1 MDGSTQPGVSGGA
14 QLRSLPPEQQAFRFL
29 EIALFAKFTAGL
41 VVVATA
47 VVAVS
52 FAIAPAE
59 ARVDE
64 PFRAFSAESYWNTP
78 LSADAPV
85 DPNSDAFLSFLIADN
100 EADYLRLVGTDSTGS
115 WGEPIYWATPSDPL
129 YNVKPTRYTLPP
141 AFESVRIPREARPPR
156 NSDAQIT
163 IYDVTAGSVYKLHR
177 ATYDSATDTWSAG
190 GGSWYSMASNGLHR
204 ALSESDDRRNY
215 GHRGIP
221 PATHAVR
228 YDEIRAGRINHV
240 LKIAVN
246 TAGHEHVWPM
256 TGSDGDSRDP
266 AALPQGARLRIKP
279 GVDLEELNLRPDA
292 LTIARTLQRYG
303 AVVGDSSGS
312 NTNLKVENT
321 VLEGKGWLW
330 KGRLTATS
338 LQAIPFSRYEVVRL
352 GYNPP
357 PHREQVV
364 EEADVQ
370 RFTVAADASVTPA
383 RPQANL
389 GTHRRLYVDVPRA
402 RGLLKF
408 RLSALDGPVE
418 KATLRVLATRA
429 GPRATLARVRDVVWR
444 ERRVTWRSAPPL
456 GEVVTS
462 TGRLRKWRWV
472 SVDVTSIVKGNGTY
486 GFALTSSRGGLRF
499 ASGEADLP
507 WRAPKLVVETR

>member
-1 MDGSTQPGVSGGA
+1 
-14 QLRSLPPEQQAFRFL
+14 LL
-29 EIALFAKFTAGL
+29 AKIVAGL
-41 VVVATA
+41 MVAAMA

-59 ARVDE
+59 ARGQE
-64 PFRAFSAESYWNTP
+64 PFRAFSTESYWNTP
-78 LSADAPV
+78 LPGDAPV
-85 DPNSDAFLSFLIADN
+85 DPNSDAFVSFLIADN
-100 EADYLRLVGTDSTGS
+100 EADYLRLVGTDSSGS
-115 WGEPIYWATPSDPL
+115 WGEPIYWATASDPL
-129 YNVKPTRYTLPP
+129 YRVKPTRYTLPP

-156 NSDAQIT
+156 NSDAQLT
-163 IYDVTAGSVYKLHR
+163 IYDLAGGSVYKLHK
-177 ATYDSATDTWSAG
+177 AAYDPATDTWSAG
-190 GGSWYSMASNGLHR
+190 GGSWYSTASNGLNR
-204 ALSESDDRRNY
+204 ALPESDDGRNY

-228 YDEIRAGRINHV
+228 YDEISAGRINHA

-246 TAGHEHVWPM
+246 TASRAHVWPM

-279 GVDLEELNLRPDA
+279 NVDLEELNLRPDA
-292 LTIARTLQRYG
+292 LTIARALQRYG
-303 AVVGDSSGS
+303 AVIGDSSGS

-330 KGRLTATS
+330 KGRLMATS
-338 LQAIPFSRYEVVRL
+338 LQAIPFSKYEVVRL

-357 PHREQVV
+357 PQREQVI

-383 RPQANL
+383 RPQANF
-389 GTHRRLYVDVPRA
+389 GSHRRLHVDVPRA

-408 RLSALDGPVE
+408 RLSGLDGPVE

-429 GPRATLARVRDVVWR
+429 GRRATVTHVRDVAWR

-472 SVDVTSIVKGNGTY
+472 SVDVTSIVKGNETY
-486 GFALTSSRGGLRF
+486 GFALTSSHGGLRF